1 VTISTAS
8 HRATTEALA
17 QLRAENKELRERM
30 AEAEWLMENNE
41 DVGMNTDEWYRR
53 RDAFLRRE

>member
-1 VTISTAS
+1 MTISTAS

>member
-1 VTISTAS
+1 
-8 HRATTEALA
+8 
-17 QLRAENKELRERM
+17 M